1 MKGLELSKRFYLDF
15 GEPLLKEQFSDVLPL
30 IGVGL
35 AGSGSECLGFD
46 DDIST
51 DHDFEAGFIVF
62 LPDEDILDRKTAF
75 SLERA
80 YAKLPKE
87 YMGFKRSP
95 LSPVGGNRHGVMRIS
110 EFFMDKTGTPDGILS
125 LEEWLT
131 LPEQSLLEA
140 TNGSIF
146 YDGYGSITRIRER
159 LRYLPEDVRLKK
171 LAGHLLLM
179 GQSGQY
185 NYTRCL
191 KRGDHGAVC
200 LCASEFVKSALHV
213 IFLLNRSYLPYYKWQ
228 FKALHGMR
236 ILTEL
241 STPLEDIM
249 TSPWGKEDVIEEVG
263 ERIIEELKNQSLT
276 DVEISELEGH
286 AYRVNNKIKDAE
298 IRNLNIL
305 YGV

>member
-15 GEPLLKEQFSDVLPL
+15 GEPLLKEQFSAVLPL

-51 DHDFEAGFIVF
+51 DHDFEAGFIIF

-159 LRYLPEDVRLKK
+159 LHYLPEDVRLKK

-185 NYTRCL
+185 NYARCL
-191 KRGDHGAVC
+191 KRGDRGAVC
-200 LCASEFVKSALHV
+200 LCASEFVKSALHA

-228 FKALHGMR
+228 FKALQGMR
-236 ILTEL
+236 ILSKL